1 MKITTRAA
9 TLLLARAHGVRQ
21 PPRSAALDRRAVV
34 DAAAVDPIIE
44 SVWCMV
50 SAGAVNSE
58 MSPAPGLRM
67 VGSFVRIV
75 TQ

>member
-1 MKITTRAA
+1 MKTLIITEA
-9 TLLLARAHGVRQ
+9 G
-21 PPRSAALDRRAVV
+21 V

-44 SVWCMV
+44 SVWYMV

-58 MSPAPGLRM
+58 MSPVPGLRM
-67 VGSFVRIV
+67 VGLFVRIV